1 MSSFTYSQG
10 PTGVTG
16 PKGNQVSVVDL
27 CDEFH
32 AAVNG
37 DIQTI
42 AEVQP
47 LRAQPA
53 FPSLK

>member
-53 FPSLK
+53 FPSLR